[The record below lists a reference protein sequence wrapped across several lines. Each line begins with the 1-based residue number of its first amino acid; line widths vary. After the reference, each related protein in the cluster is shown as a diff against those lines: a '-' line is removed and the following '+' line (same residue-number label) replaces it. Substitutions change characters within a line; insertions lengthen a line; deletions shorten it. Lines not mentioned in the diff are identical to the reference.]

1 MEVDRTYIGVYYY
14 IMIVVVPT
22 MFVFISLMELV
33 SYVATLCYSRKGIVP
48 TYVA

>member
-22 MFVFISLMELV
+22 MFVFIYLEELIV
-33 SYVATLCYSRKGIVP
+33 GIGWFYARLKDFLIW
-48 TYVA
+48 T